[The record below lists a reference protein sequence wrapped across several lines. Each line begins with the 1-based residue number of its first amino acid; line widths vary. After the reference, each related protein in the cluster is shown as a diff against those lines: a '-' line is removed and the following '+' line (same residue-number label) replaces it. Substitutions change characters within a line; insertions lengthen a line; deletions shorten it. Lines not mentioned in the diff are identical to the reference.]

1 MHRQEI
7 SIVEFADTT
16 IPPAAASYRTEDAYP
31 LKILFQHN
39 RFVIEVM
46 TVSAALQ
53 ICFFLCTKK
62 HPAGHIHLI
71 TLFDNFPRINKM
83 KIPLKIPFAIAKSPG
98 APLRSRNRGS
108 LS

>member
-83 KIPLKIPFAIAKSPG
+83 KIPPEDPIRYCKVAWCPFKK
-98 APLRSRNRGS
+98 
-108 LS
+108 